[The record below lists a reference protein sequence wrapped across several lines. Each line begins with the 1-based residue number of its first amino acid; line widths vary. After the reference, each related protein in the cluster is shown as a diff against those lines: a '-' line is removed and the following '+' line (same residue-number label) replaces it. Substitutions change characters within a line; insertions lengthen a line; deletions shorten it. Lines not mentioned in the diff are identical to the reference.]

1 MKKSGGIYTPRP
13 QGTLTLLPMLFYL
26 TIALSRPPISLSLRT
41 PSTITPLPMS
51 IHLMSALS
59 KVLVGLCACSPV
71 EVPFTA
77 RKPARVVILTL
88 PPHLRRFLM
97 TQGRSIL
104 WATPL
109 RSEIEGPWSPWHPAV
124 GSEWTFVHLRRFLYH
139 WNFAGVK
146 LREKNPVL

>member
-1 MKKSGGIYTPRP
+1 
-13 QGTLTLLPMLFYL
+13 MLFYL
-26 TIALSRPPISLSLRT
+26 TSALSRPPISLSLRT

-97 TQGRSIL
+97 TRGRSIL
-104 WATPL
+104 WAAPL
-109 RSEIEGPWSPWHPAV
+109 RSEIEGPWSSWHSVV
-124 GSEWTFVHLRRFLYH
+124 GNEGIFVHLRRFVII
-139 WNFAGVK
+139 GP
-146 LREKNPVL
+146 LREWSYVGKPPTCETAKPTNGLKVIEGG